1 MTDVSRTRTKVRDL
15 TAVDLEYKSA
25 IGTAI
30 DLDEVDIDA
39 ISDETSFDTD
49 EIETWMKGLMRKQQM
64 IFYGPPGTGKTYVAE
79 HIAEHITDGTD
90 GIYDLV
96 QFHQSYEYE
105 DFIQGIRPSISND
118 DDNGDLVYG
127 LQEGTFIE
135 FCEEARDRNSPCV
148 LILDEVNRA
157 DISSVFGELM
167 YLLEYR
173 GPDHS
178 VQLAQ
183 HTEDDD
189 GFDIP
194 ENVYLFGTMNTA
206 DRSIALVDFA
216 LRRRF
221 AFIPLR
227 PNYDVL
233 RDHYAGS
240 GLNIGNL
247 IDTLEAINDD
257 IDDENFELG
266 FTYFLDLDLDAELEN
281 VWRFEIEPYLEEYF
295 IDNPGKVREYRW
307 ENVDIDL

>member
-1 MTDVSRTRTKVRDL
+1 MTDVDLTRSKVRNMS
-15 TAVDLEYKSA
+15 AVDLGYKSA
-25 IGTAI
+25 IGAELNLNEI
-30 DLDEVDIDA
+30 DVDE
-39 ISDETSFDTD
+39 ISDATSLDPD
-49 EIETWMKGLMRKQQM
+49 EIETWLKGLRRKKQM

-79 HIAEHITDGTD
+79 HIAEQITDGTD
-90 GIYDLV
+90 GLYDLV
-96 QFHQSYEYE
+96 QFHQAYEYE
-105 DFIQGIRPSISND
+105 DFIQGIRPDTD
-118 DDNGDLVYG
+118 DDGDLTYG
-127 LQEGTFIE
+127 LQEGTFVE
-135 FCEEARDRNSPCV
+135 FCEETRDRSSPCI
-148 LILDEVNRA
+148 LILDEINRA
-157 DISSVFGELM
+157 DVSSVFGELM

-183 HTEDDD
+183 NTEDDD

-194 ENVYLFGTMNTA
+194 ENVYIFGTMNTA

-221 AFIPLR
+221 AFIPLH

-240 GLNIGNL
+240 GLDVGEL
-247 IDTLEAINDD
+247 IDVLEEINDE
-257 IDDENFELG
+257 IDDQNFEVG
-266 FTYFLDLDLDAELEN
+266 FTYFLDIDLEEELEN

-295 IDNPGKVREYRW
+295 IDNPGKVRQYRW

>member
-1 MTDVSRTRTKVRDL
+1 MTDISRTRTKTRDL

-25 IGTAI
+25 IGAEI
-30 DLDEVDIDA
+30 DLDEIDLDA
-39 ISDETSFDTD
+39 ISDETNFETD
-49 EIETWMKGLMRKQQM
+49 DIETWLKGLLRKKQM
-64 IFYGPPGTGKTYVAE
+64 IFYGPPGTGKTFVSK
-79 HIAEHITDGTD
+79 HIAEEITDGTD

-118 DDNGDLVYG
+118 DENGDLVYT

-135 FCEEARDRNSPCV
+135 FCEEARDRNSPCI
-148 LILDEVNRA
+148 LILDEINRA
-157 DISSVFGELM
+157 DVSAVFGELM

-173 GPDHS
+173 GPEHS

-183 HTEDDD
+183 NTEEDDA
-189 GFDIP
+189 FDIP

-227 PNYDVL
+227 PNYEVL
-233 RDHYAGS
+233 RDEYRGS
-240 GLNIGNL
+240 GLNIESL
-247 IDTLEAINDD
+247 ISTLEEINGE
-257 IDDENFELG
+257 IDDENFSLG
-266 FTYFLDLDLDAELEN
+266 FTYFLDIDLEDELEN
-281 VWRFEIEPYLEEYF
+281 VWKFEIEPYLEEYF
-295 IDNPGKVREYRW
+295 IDNPGKVREYKW
-307 ENVDIDL
+307 GNVDIDL